1 MCLKWRQL
9 PKPII
14 CGVKGYTIYHGT
26 ALLAISDIAVAAED
40 LLYMPSL
47 IEYNSLPWETSL
59 NAKRSKEILFT
70 QRFVMV
76 SQNKIRVSP
85 SPFISCVR
93 VCVSVWGGGG
103 MWSRDGS
110 PSNTASDSADG

>member
-14 CGVKGYTIYHGT
+14 CGVKGYTIYHAT
-26 ALLAISDIAVAAED
+26 ALLAISDIAVAADD
-40 LLYMPSL
+40 LMYMPSL
-47 IEYNSLPWETSL
+47 IEYNSLPWEAGL

-76 SQNKIRVSP
+76 GAIAQLTMHGVLIP
-85 SPFISCVR
+85 HPFVVILT
-93 VCVSVWGGGG
+93 
-103 MWSRDGS
+103 
-110 PSNTASDSADG
+110 PK